1 MLRNVIALFVGS
13 FILFNCNNDRPIQKP
28 DNLMA
33 EELYM
38 DLFYELEL
46 LSVYQDR
53 GAKGSVVDS
62 LYEEIFKKYNSDKD
76 IFLSSHKYFQ
86 SQIIEQ
92 QIRADSV
99 IKKIERNLIALDRLD
114 SLTTQEG
121 AVKE

>member
-1 MLRNVIALFVGS
+1 MFRNMIPLLIGCI
-13 FILFNCNNDRPIQKP
+13 ILFNCNNDHPIQKP

-33 EELYM
+33 EELYL

-53 GAKGSVVDS
+53 GARGSVVDS

-76 IFLSSHKYFQ
+76 VFMSSHKYYQ

-121 AVKE
+121 SVKE

>member
-1 MLRNVIALFVGS
+1 
-13 FILFNCNNDRPIQKP
+13 
-28 DNLMA
+28 MA

-53 GAKGSVVDS
+53 GAKGSVVDT
-62 LYEEIFKKYNSDKD
+62 LYEEIFKKYNSEKD

-99 IKKIERNLIALDRLD
+99 IKKIERELIALDRLD

-121 AVKE
+121 SVKE

>member
-1 MLRNVIALFVGS
+1 
-13 FILFNCNNDRPIQKP
+13 
-28 DNLMA
+28 MA
-33 EELYM
+33 EELYL

-53 GAKGSVVDS
+53 GAGGSVVDS

-76 IFLSSHKYFQ
+76 VFLSSHKYYQ

-92 QIRADSV
+92 QIRTDSV
-99 IKKIERNLIALDRLD
+99 IKKIEKNLIAIDKLD

-121 AVKE
+121 SVKE

>member
-1 MLRNVIALFVGS
+1 
-13 FILFNCNNDRPIQKP
+13 
-28 DNLMA
+28 MA
-33 EELYM
+33 EELYI

-53 GAKGSVVDS
+53 GAKGSVVDY

-99 IKKIERNLIALDRLD
+99 IKKIERELIALDRLD

-121 AVKE
+121 SVKE

>member
-1 MLRNVIALFVGS
+1 MLRNVLTLFVGC
-13 FILFNCNNDRPIQKP
+13 FILFNCNKDHPIQKP

-33 EELYM
+33 EELYL

-53 GAKGSVVDS
+53 GAGGSVVDS

-76 IFLSSHKYFQ
+76 VFLSSHKYYQ

-92 QIRADSV
+92 QIRTDSV
-99 IKKIERNLIALDRLD
+99 IKKIEKNLIAIDKLD

-121 AVKE
+121 SVKE

>member
-1 MLRNVIALFVGS
+1 MLRNVIALFVGC
-13 FILFNCNNDRPIQKP
+13 ITLFNCNSDYPIQKP
-28 DNLMA
+28 ENLMA
-33 EELYM
+33 EELYI

-53 GAKGSVVDS
+53 GAKGSVVDY

-99 IKKIERNLIALDRLD
+99 IKKIERELIALDRLD

-121 AVKE
+121 SVKE